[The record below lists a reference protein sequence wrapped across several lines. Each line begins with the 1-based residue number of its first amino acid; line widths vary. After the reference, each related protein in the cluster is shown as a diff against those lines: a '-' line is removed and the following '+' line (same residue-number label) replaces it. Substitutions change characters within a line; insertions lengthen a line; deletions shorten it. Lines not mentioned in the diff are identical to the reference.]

1 MSSTVLVVW
10 ASVSGLL
17 VAVLLCTVP
26 GHSLAPWGRGSLAVV
41 GTAGAGLLAFQSMTM
56 SLRSVW
62 RWDSVTRRVTAPVPG

>member
-17 VAVLLCTVP
+17 VALLLCTI
-26 GHSLAPWGRGSLAVV
+26 GGSSLPAWGRGSMAVV

-56 SLRSVW
+56 SLRSV
-62 RWDSVTRRVTAPVPG
+62 

>member
-1 MSSTVLVVW
+1 MLVVW

-17 VAVLLCTVP
+17 VAVLLCTIGGP
-26 GHSLAPWGRGSLAVV
+26 SLPSWGRGSLAVV

-62 RWDSVTRRVTAPVPG
+62 RWDSVTGVTAPVPG

>member
-17 VAVLLCTVP
+17 VAVLLCTIGGP
-26 GHSLAPWGRGSLAVV
+26 SLPPWGRGSLAVV

-56 SLRSVW
+56 SLRSV
-62 RWDSVTRRVTAPVPG
+62 